1 MLTAPMTPMLL
12 RMTGPM
18 ILGIIAILAF
28 NLVDTFFIG
37 MLGTQALAAIS
48 FTFPV
53 TFVVTSL
60 TMGLGAGLCALLGHA
75 LGQGRHDEAAR
86 ITTDCLCLA
95 VILVSLLA
103 GLGAL
108 TITPLFTL
116 LGASPELISLIH
128 DYMLIW
134 YLTVPM
140 LVVPMVGNAAI
151 RTTGDTKTP
160 SLVMGVA
167 GLVNGVLD
175 PLLIFGPGPFPEWGI
190 RGAAIATSLS
200 WLMAMLVSLY
210 ILRHRE
216 GLLRWRLSPRPQLL
230 AHWRALLHVAVPA
243 SFTNMLNPLAN
254 AVLMIIFAGLGTE
267 VVAAYGAASRVEALL
282 LIVMMA
288 LSSVLAPFISQNCGA
303 GNPARAKAALLLCMR
318 FALIF
323 QLGVYVL
330 TWLLAPFIAD
340 LFSDHPQVVRL
351 IVLYLH
357 LVPIGYGF
365 QGMVMLLASALN
377 GVRAS
382 AVSLLINGVRLFVF
396 LLPGPGWGQ
405 NWGENRGSIWGCCWR
420 TWPPD
425 CWHGGMPA
433 TDSSGCAIRG
443 DPDGTARGSRLL
455 FAFELPF
462 DDVAT
467 PSRGL
472 SGPVI
477 ARAWFKRLLASL
489 EAPHLHP
496 ELIAANQLVGQHVAQ
511 PGLQQ
516 QDADNIAHKSRD
528 NQQQARQRQ
537 HHATHHL
544 AAGHLPQL
552 HLLLGSEQGL
562 DPLAAHQRRS
572 QHGGQHQQA
581 NGRQGP
587 DHGAHFDH
595 DGELQ
600 QYQPDQQQ

>member
-1 MLTAPMTPMLL
+1 MVRPSPGQETGLCCQQPELRQMYRDQPVTRPNPLLTAPMTSVLL

-18 ILGIIAILAF
+18 ILGIVAILAF

-60 TMGLGAGLCALLGHA
+60 AMGLGAGLSAVMGHA
-75 LGQGRHDEAAR
+75 LGQGKHEEAAR
-86 ITTDCLCLA
+86 ITTDNLFLA
-95 VILVSLLA
+95 VLLVTLIA
-103 GLGAL
+103 VAGAL
-108 TITPLFTL
+108 TIHPLFRL
-116 LGASPELISLIH
+116 LGASDALIALIY

-140 LVVPMVGNAAI
+140 LVLPMVGNAAI
-151 RTTGDTKTP
+151 RATGDTKTP
-160 SLVMGVA
+160 SLVMTVA

-175 PLLIFGPGPFPEWGI
+175 PLLIFGIGPFPEWGI

-254 AVLMIIFAGLGTE
+254 AVLMTIFAGLGTE

-303 GNPARAKAALLLCMR
+303 GNPARAKAALQLCMR
-318 FALIF
+318 FALLF
-323 QLGVYVL
+323 QLAVYAL

-382 AVSLLINGVRLFVF
+382 SISFLFNGLRLFVF
-396 LLPGPGWGQ
+396 LLPGAWLGAKLG
-405 NWGENRGSIWGCCWR
+405 GEQGIYLG
-420 TWPPD
+420 
-425 CWHGGMPA
+425 
-433 TDSSGCAIRG
+433 I
-443 DPDGTARGSRLL
+443 
-455 FAFELPF
+455 
-462 DDVAT
+462 
-467 PSRGL
+467 
-472 SGPVI
+472 
-477 ARAWFKRLLASL
+477 LLA
-489 EAPHLHP
+489 
-496 ELIAANQLVGQHVAQ
+496 N
-511 PGLQQ
+511 
-516 QDADNIAHKSRD
+516 
-528 NQQQARQRQ
+528 
-537 HHATHHL
+537 L
-544 AAGHLPQL
+544 AAGTLAWWYARHRFEQL
-552 HLLLGSEQGL
+552 CHQGK
-562 DPLAAHQRRS
+562 P
-572 QHGGQHQQA
+572 
-581 NGRQGP
+581 
-587 DHGAHFDH
+587 
-595 DGELQ
+595 
-600 QYQPDQQQ
+600 

>member
-1 MLTAPMTPMLL
+1 MCCPQLELRQTYRDEPVTRPNPLLTAPMTSVLL

-18 ILGIIAILAF
+18 ILGIVAILAF

-60 TMGLGAGLCALLGHA
+60 AMGLGAGLSAVMGHA
-75 LGQGRHDEAAR
+75 LGQGKHDEAVR
-86 ITTDCLCLA
+86 ITTDNLFLA
-95 VILVSLLA
+95 VLLVALIALA
-103 GLGAL
+103 GAL
-108 TITPLFTL
+108 TIHPLFRL
-116 LGASPELISLIH
+116 LGASDELIALIY

-140 LVVPMVGNAAI
+140 LVLPMVGNAAI
-151 RTTGDTKTP
+151 RATGDTKTP
-160 SLVMGVA
+160 SLVMTVA

-175 PLLIFGPGPFPEWGI
+175 PLLIFGIGPFPAWGI

-254 AVLMIIFAGLGTE
+254 AVLMTIFAGLGTE

-303 GNPARAKAALLLCMR
+303 GNPARAKAALQFCMR
-318 FALIF
+318 FALLF
-323 QLGVYVL
+323 QLAVYAL
-330 TWLLAPFIAD
+330 TWLLAPFIAE

-382 AVSLLINGVRLFVF
+382 SVSFLFNGLRLFVF
-396 LLPGPGWGQ
+396 LLPGAWLGAKLG
-405 NWGENRGSIWGCCWR
+405 GEQGIYLG
-420 TWPPD
+420 
-425 CWHGGMPA
+425 
-433 TDSSGCAIRG
+433 I
-443 DPDGTARGSRLL
+443 L
-455 FAFELPF
+455 
-462 DDVAT
+462 VA
-467 PSRGL
+467 
-472 SGPVI
+472 
-477 ARAWFKRLLASL
+477 
-489 EAPHLHP
+489 
-496 ELIAANQLVGQHVAQ
+496 N
-511 PGLQQ
+511 
-516 QDADNIAHKSRD
+516 
-528 NQQQARQRQ
+528 
-537 HHATHHL
+537 L
-544 AAGHLPQL
+544 AAGTLAWWYARHRFERLC
-552 HLLLGSEQGL
+552 HQGR
-562 DPLAAHQRRS
+562 P
-572 QHGGQHQQA
+572 
-581 NGRQGP
+581 
-587 DHGAHFDH
+587 
-595 DGELQ
+595 
-600 QYQPDQQQ
+600 

>member
-1 MLTAPMTPMLL
+1 MDRPSPGQETGLCCQQPELRQMYRDQPVTRPNPLLTAPMTSVLL

-18 ILGIIAILAF
+18 ILGIVAILAF

-60 TMGLGAGLCALLGHA
+60 AMGLGAGLSAVMGHA
-75 LGQGRHDEAAR
+75 LGQGKHEEAAR
-86 ITTDCLCLA
+86 ITTDNLFLA
-95 VILVSLLA
+95 VLLVTLIA
-103 GLGAL
+103 VAGAL
-108 TITPLFTL
+108 TIHPLFRL
-116 LGASPELISLIH
+116 LGASDALIALIY

-140 LVVPMVGNAAI
+140 LVLPMVGNAAI
-151 RTTGDTKTP
+151 RATGDTKTP
-160 SLVMGVA
+160 SLVMTVA

-175 PLLIFGPGPFPEWGI
+175 PLLIFGIGPFPEWGI

-254 AVLMIIFAGLGTE
+254 AVLMTIFAGLGTE

-303 GNPARAKAALLLCMR
+303 GNPARAKAALQLCMR
-318 FALIF
+318 FALLF
-323 QLGVYVL
+323 QLAVYAL

-382 AVSLLINGVRLFVF
+382 SISFLFNGVRLFVF
-396 LLPGPGWGQ
+396 LLPGAWLGAKLG
-405 NWGENRGSIWGCCWR
+405 GEQGIYLG
-420 TWPPD
+420 
-425 CWHGGMPA
+425 
-433 TDSSGCAIRG
+433 I
-443 DPDGTARGSRLL
+443 
-455 FAFELPF
+455 
-462 DDVAT
+462 
-467 PSRGL
+467 
-472 SGPVI
+472 
-477 ARAWFKRLLASL
+477 LLA
-489 EAPHLHP
+489 
-496 ELIAANQLVGQHVAQ
+496 N
-511 PGLQQ
+511 
-516 QDADNIAHKSRD
+516 
-528 NQQQARQRQ
+528 
-537 HHATHHL
+537 L
-544 AAGHLPQL
+544 AAGTLAWWYGRHRFEQL
-552 HLLLGSEQGL
+552 CHQGK
-562 DPLAAHQRRS
+562 P
-572 QHGGQHQQA
+572 
-581 NGRQGP
+581 
-587 DHGAHFDH
+587 
-595 DGELQ
+595 
-600 QYQPDQQQ
+600 

>member
-1 MLTAPMTPMLL
+1 MCCQQPELRQMYRDQPVTRPNPLLTAPMTSVLL

-18 ILGIIAILAF
+18 ILGIVAILAF

-60 TMGLGAGLCALLGHA
+60 AMGLGAGLSAVMGHA
-75 LGQGRHDEAAR
+75 LGQGKHEEAAR
-86 ITTDCLCLA
+86 ITTDNLFLA
-95 VILVSLLA
+95 VLLVTLIA
-103 GLGAL
+103 VAGAL
-108 TITPLFTL
+108 TIHPLFRL
-116 LGASPELISLIH
+116 LGASDALIALIY

-140 LVVPMVGNAAI
+140 LVLPMVGNAAI
-151 RTTGDTKTP
+151 RATGDTKTP
-160 SLVMGVA
+160 SLVMTVA

-175 PLLIFGPGPFPEWGI
+175 PLLIFGIGPFPEWGI
-190 RGAAIATSLS
+190 RGGAIATSLS

-254 AVLMIIFAGLGTE
+254 AVLMTIFAGLGTE

-303 GNPARAKAALLLCMR
+303 GNPARAKAALQLCMR
-318 FALIF
+318 FALLF
-323 QLGVYVL
+323 QLAVYAL

-382 AVSLLINGVRLFVF
+382 SISFLFNGLRLFVF
-396 LLPGPGWGQ
+396 LLPGAWLGAKLG
-405 NWGENRGSIWGCCWR
+405 GEQGIYLG
-420 TWPPD
+420 
-425 CWHGGMPA
+425 
-433 TDSSGCAIRG
+433 I
-443 DPDGTARGSRLL
+443 
-455 FAFELPF
+455 
-462 DDVAT
+462 
-467 PSRGL
+467 
-472 SGPVI
+472 
-477 ARAWFKRLLASL
+477 LLA
-489 EAPHLHP
+489 
-496 ELIAANQLVGQHVAQ
+496 N
-511 PGLQQ
+511 
-516 QDADNIAHKSRD
+516 
-528 NQQQARQRQ
+528 
-537 HHATHHL
+537 L
-544 AAGHLPQL
+544 AAGTLAWWYARHRFEQL
-552 HLLLGSEQGL
+552 CHQGK
-562 DPLAAHQRRS
+562 P
-572 QHGGQHQQA
+572 
-581 NGRQGP
+581 
-587 DHGAHFDH
+587 
-595 DGELQ
+595 
-600 QYQPDQQQ
+600 

>member
-1 MLTAPMTPMLL
+1 MDRPSPGQETGLCCQQPELRQMYRDEPVTRPNPLLTAPMTSVLL

-18 ILGIIAILAF
+18 ILGIVAILAF

-60 TMGLGAGLCALLGHA
+60 AMGLGAGLSAVMGHA
-75 LGQGRHDEAAR
+75 LGQGKHEEAAR
-86 ITTDCLCLA
+86 ITTDNLFLA
-95 VILVSLLA
+95 VLLVTLIA
-103 GLGAL
+103 VVGAL
-108 TITPLFTL
+108 TIHPLFRL
-116 LGASPELISLIH
+116 LGASDALIALIY

-140 LVVPMVGNAAI
+140 LVLPMVGNAAI
-151 RTTGDTKTP
+151 RATGDTKTP
-160 SLVMGVA
+160 SLVMTVA

-175 PLLIFGPGPFPEWGI
+175 PLLIFGIGPFPEWGI

-254 AVLMIIFAGLGTE
+254 AVLMTIFAGLGTE

-303 GNPARAKAALLLCMR
+303 GNPARAKAALQLCMR
-318 FALIF
+318 FALLF
-323 QLGVYVL
+323 QLAVYAL

-382 AVSLLINGVRLFVF
+382 SISFVFNGLRLFVF
-396 LLPGPGWGQ
+396 LLPGAWLGAKLG
-405 NWGENRGSIWGCCWR
+405 GEQGIYLG
-420 TWPPD
+420 
-425 CWHGGMPA
+425 
-433 TDSSGCAIRG
+433 I
-443 DPDGTARGSRLL
+443 
-455 FAFELPF
+455 
-462 DDVAT
+462 
-467 PSRGL
+467 
-472 SGPVI
+472 
-477 ARAWFKRLLASL
+477 LLA
-489 EAPHLHP
+489 
-496 ELIAANQLVGQHVAQ
+496 N
-511 PGLQQ
+511 
-516 QDADNIAHKSRD
+516 
-528 NQQQARQRQ
+528 
-537 HHATHHL
+537 L
-544 AAGHLPQL
+544 AAGTLAWWYARHRFEQL
-552 HLLLGSEQGL
+552 CHQGK
-562 DPLAAHQRRS
+562 P
-572 QHGGQHQQA
+572 
-581 NGRQGP
+581 
-587 DHGAHFDH
+587 
-595 DGELQ
+595 
-600 QYQPDQQQ
+600 

>member
-1 MLTAPMTPMLL
+1 MCCPQPELRQTYRDEPVTRPNPLLTAPMTSVLL

-18 ILGIIAILAF
+18 ILGIVAILAF

-60 TMGLGAGLCALLGHA
+60 AMGLGAGLSAVMGHA
-75 LGQGRHDEAAR
+75 LGQGKHDEAAR
-86 ITTDCLCLA
+86 ITTDNLFLA
-95 VILVSLLA
+95 VLLVALIALA
-103 GLGAL
+103 GAL
-108 TITPLFTL
+108 TIHPLFRL
-116 LGASPELISLIH
+116 LGASDELIALIY

-140 LVVPMVGNAAI
+140 LVLPMVGNAAI
-151 RTTGDTKTP
+151 RATGDTKTP
-160 SLVMGVA
+160 SLVMTVA

-175 PLLIFGPGPFPEWGI
+175 PLLIFGIGPFPAWGI

-200 WLMAMLVSLY
+200 WLIAMLVSLY

-254 AVLMIIFAGLGTE
+254 AVLMTIFAGLGTE

-303 GNPARAKAALLLCMR
+303 GNPARAKAALQFCMR
-318 FALIF
+318 FALLF
-323 QLGVYVL
+323 QLAVYAL
-330 TWLLAPFIAD
+330 TWLLAPFIAE
-340 LFSDHPQVVRL
+340 LFSSHPQVVRL

-382 AVSLLINGVRLFVF
+382 SVSFLFNGLRLFVF
-396 LLPGPGWGQ
+396 LLPGAWLGAKLG
-405 NWGENRGSIWGCCWR
+405 GEQGIYLGIL
-420 TWPPD
+420 
-425 CWHGGMPA
+425 M
-433 TDSSGCAIRG
+433 
-443 DPDGTARGSRLL
+443 
-455 FAFELPF
+455 
-462 DDVAT
+462 
-467 PSRGL
+467 
-472 SGPVI
+472 
-477 ARAWFKRLLASL
+477 
-489 EAPHLHP
+489 
-496 ELIAANQLVGQHVAQ
+496 AN
-511 PGLQQ
+511 
-516 QDADNIAHKSRD
+516 
-528 NQQQARQRQ
+528 
-537 HHATHHL
+537 L
-544 AAGHLPQL
+544 AAGTLAWWYARHRFEQL
-552 HLLLGSEQGL
+552 CHQGR
-562 DPLAAHQRRS
+562 P
-572 QHGGQHQQA
+572 
-581 NGRQGP
+581 
-587 DHGAHFDH
+587 
-595 DGELQ
+595 
-600 QYQPDQQQ
+600 

>member
-1 MLTAPMTPMLL
+1 MDRPSPGQETGLCCQQPELRQMYRDEPVTRPNPLLTAPMTSVLL

-18 ILGIIAILAF
+18 ILGIVAILAF

-60 TMGLGAGLCALLGHA
+60 AMGLGAGLSAVMGHT
-75 LGQGRHDEAAR
+75 LGQGKHDEAAR
-86 ITTDCLCLA
+86 ITTDNLFLA
-95 VILVSLLA
+95 VLLVTLIA
-103 GLGAL
+103 VAGAL
-108 TITPLFTL
+108 TIHPLFRL
-116 LGASPELISLIH
+116 LGASDALIALIY

-140 LVVPMVGNAAI
+140 LVLPMVGNAAI
-151 RTTGDTKTP
+151 RATGDTKTP
-160 SLVMGVA
+160 SLVMTVA

-175 PLLIFGPGPFPEWGI
+175 PLLIFGIGPFPEWGI

-254 AVLMIIFAGLGTE
+254 AVLMTIFAGLGTE

-303 GNPARAKAALLLCMR
+303 GNPARAKAALQLCMR
-318 FALIF
+318 FALLF
-323 QLGVYVL
+323 QLAVYAL

-382 AVSLLINGVRLFVF
+382 SISFLFNGLRLFVF
-396 LLPGPGWGQ
+396 LLPGAWLGAKLG
-405 NWGENRGSIWGCCWR
+405 GEQGIYLG
-420 TWPPD
+420 
-425 CWHGGMPA
+425 
-433 TDSSGCAIRG
+433 I
-443 DPDGTARGSRLL
+443 
-455 FAFELPF
+455 
-462 DDVAT
+462 
-467 PSRGL
+467 
-472 SGPVI
+472 
-477 ARAWFKRLLASL
+477 LLA
-489 EAPHLHP
+489 
-496 ELIAANQLVGQHVAQ
+496 N
-511 PGLQQ
+511 
-516 QDADNIAHKSRD
+516 
-528 NQQQARQRQ
+528 
-537 HHATHHL
+537 L
-544 AAGHLPQL
+544 AAGTLAWWYARHRFEQL
-552 HLLLGSEQGL
+552 CHQGK
-562 DPLAAHQRRS
+562 A
-572 QHGGQHQQA
+572 
-581 NGRQGP
+581 
-587 DHGAHFDH
+587 
-595 DGELQ
+595 
-600 QYQPDQQQ
+600 

>member
-1 MLTAPMTPMLL
+1 MTRPNPLLTAPMTSVLL

-18 ILGIIAILAF
+18 ILGIVAILAF
-28 NLVDTFFIG
+28 NLVDTFFVG

-60 TMGLGAGLCALLGHA
+60 AMGLGAGLSAVMGHA
-75 LGQGRHDEAAR
+75 LGQGKHEEAAR
-86 ITTDCLCLA
+86 ITTDNLFLA
-95 VILVSLLA
+95 VLLVTFIA
-103 GLGAL
+103 VAGAL
-108 TITPLFTL
+108 TIHPLFRL
-116 LGASPELISLIH
+116 LGASDALIALIY

-140 LVVPMVGNAAI
+140 LVLPMVGNAAI
-151 RTTGDTKTP
+151 RATGDTKTP
-160 SLVMGVA
+160 SLVMTVA

-175 PLLIFGPGPFPEWGI
+175 PLLIFGIGPFPEWGI

-254 AVLMIIFAGLGTE
+254 AVLMTIFAGLGTE

-303 GNPARAKAALLLCMR
+303 GNPARAKAALQLCMR
-318 FALIF
+318 FALLF
-323 QLGVYVL
+323 QLAVYAL

-382 AVSLLINGVRLFVF
+382 SISFLFNGLRLFVF
-396 LLPGPGWGQ
+396 LLPGAWLGAKLG
-405 NWGENRGSIWGCCWR
+405 GEQGIYLG
-420 TWPPD
+420 
-425 CWHGGMPA
+425 
-433 TDSSGCAIRG
+433 I
-443 DPDGTARGSRLL
+443 
-455 FAFELPF
+455 
-462 DDVAT
+462 
-467 PSRGL
+467 
-472 SGPVI
+472 
-477 ARAWFKRLLASL
+477 LLA
-489 EAPHLHP
+489 
-496 ELIAANQLVGQHVAQ
+496 N
-511 PGLQQ
+511 
-516 QDADNIAHKSRD
+516 
-528 NQQQARQRQ
+528 
-537 HHATHHL
+537 L
-544 AAGHLPQL
+544 AAGTLAWWYARHRFEQL
-552 HLLLGSEQGL
+552 CHQGK
-562 DPLAAHQRRS
+562 P
-572 QHGGQHQQA
+572 
-581 NGRQGP
+581 
-587 DHGAHFDH
+587 
-595 DGELQ
+595 
-600 QYQPDQQQ
+600 

>member
-1 MLTAPMTPMLL
+1 MCCPQPELRQTYRDEPVTRPNSLLTAPMTSVLL

-18 ILGIIAILAF
+18 ILGIVAILAF

-60 TMGLGAGLCALLGHA
+60 AMGLGAGLSAVMGHA
-75 LGQGRHDEAAR
+75 LGQGKHDEAAR
-86 ITTDCLCLA
+86 ITTDNLFLA
-95 VILVSLLA
+95 VLLVTLIALA
-103 GLGAL
+103 GAL
-108 TITPLFTL
+108 TIHPLFRL
-116 LGASPELISLIH
+116 LGASDELIALIY

-140 LVVPMVGNAAI
+140 LVLPMVGNAAI
-151 RTTGDTKTP
+151 RATGDTKTP
-160 SLVMGVA
+160 SLVMTVA

-175 PLLIFGPGPFPEWGI
+175 PLLIFGIGPFPAWGI

-254 AVLMIIFAGLGTE
+254 AVLMTIFAGLGTE

-303 GNPARAKAALLLCMR
+303 GNPARAKAALQFCMR
-318 FALIF
+318 FALLF
-323 QLGVYVL
+323 QLAVYAL
-330 TWLLAPFIAD
+330 TWLLAPFIAE

-382 AVSLLINGVRLFVF
+382 SVSFLFNGLRLFVF
-396 LLPGPGWGQ
+396 LLPGAWLGAKLG
-405 NWGENRGSIWGCCWR
+405 GEQGIYLG
-420 TWPPD
+420 
-425 CWHGGMPA
+425 
-433 TDSSGCAIRG
+433 I
-443 DPDGTARGSRLL
+443 L
-455 FAFELPF
+455 
-462 DDVAT
+462 VA
-467 PSRGL
+467 
-472 SGPVI
+472 
-477 ARAWFKRLLASL
+477 
-489 EAPHLHP
+489 
-496 ELIAANQLVGQHVAQ
+496 N
-511 PGLQQ
+511 
-516 QDADNIAHKSRD
+516 
-528 NQQQARQRQ
+528 
-537 HHATHHL
+537 L
-544 AAGHLPQL
+544 AAGTLAWWYARHRFERLC
-552 HLLLGSEQGL
+552 HQGR
-562 DPLAAHQRRS
+562 P
-572 QHGGQHQQA
+572 
-581 NGRQGP
+581 
-587 DHGAHFDH
+587 
-595 DGELQ
+595 
-600 QYQPDQQQ
+600 

>member
-1 MLTAPMTPMLL
+1 MYRDQPVTRPNPLLTAPMTSVLL

-18 ILGIIAILAF
+18 ILGIVAILAF

-60 TMGLGAGLCALLGHA
+60 AMGLGAGLSAVMGHA
-75 LGQGRHDEAAR
+75 LGQGKHEEAAR
-86 ITTDCLCLA
+86 ITTDNLFLA
-95 VILVSLLA
+95 VLLVTFIA
-103 GLGAL
+103 VAGAL
-108 TITPLFTL
+108 TIHPLFRL
-116 LGASPELISLIH
+116 LGASDALIALIY

-140 LVVPMVGNAAI
+140 LVLPMVGNAAI
-151 RTTGDTKTP
+151 RATGDTKTP
-160 SLVMGVA
+160 SLVMTVA

-175 PLLIFGPGPFPEWGI
+175 PLLIFGIGPFPEWGI

-216 GLLRWRLSPRPQLL
+216 GLLRWRLSPRSQLQ

-254 AVLMIIFAGLGTE
+254 AVLMTIFAGLGTE

-303 GNPARAKAALLLCMR
+303 GNPARAKAALQFCMR
-318 FALIF
+318 FALLF
-323 QLGVYVL
+323 QLAVYAL
-330 TWLLAPFIAD
+330 TWLLAPFIAE

-382 AVSLLINGVRLFVF
+382 SISFLFNGVRLFVF
-396 LLPGPGWGQ
+396 LLPGAWLGAKLG
-405 NWGENRGSIWGCCWR
+405 GEQGIYLG
-420 TWPPD
+420 
-425 CWHGGMPA
+425 
-433 TDSSGCAIRG
+433 I
-443 DPDGTARGSRLL
+443 
-455 FAFELPF
+455 
-462 DDVAT
+462 
-467 PSRGL
+467 
-472 SGPVI
+472 
-477 ARAWFKRLLASL
+477 LLA
-489 EAPHLHP
+489 
-496 ELIAANQLVGQHVAQ
+496 N
-511 PGLQQ
+511 
-516 QDADNIAHKSRD
+516 
-528 NQQQARQRQ
+528 
-537 HHATHHL
+537 L
-544 AAGHLPQL
+544 AAGTLAWWYGRHRFEQL
-552 HLLLGSEQGL
+552 CHQGK
-562 DPLAAHQRRS
+562 P
-572 QHGGQHQQA
+572 
-581 NGRQGP
+581 
-587 DHGAHFDH
+587 
-595 DGELQ
+595 
-600 QYQPDQQQ
+600 

>member
-1 MLTAPMTPMLL
+1 MDRPSPGQETGLCCQQPELRQMYRDQPVTRPNPLLTAPMTSVLL

-18 ILGIIAILAF
+18 ILGIVAILAF

-60 TMGLGAGLCALLGHA
+60 AMGLGAGLSAVMGHA
-75 LGQGRHDEAAR
+75 LGQGKHEEAAR
-86 ITTDCLCLA
+86 ITTDNLFLA
-95 VILVSLLA
+95 VLLVTFIA
-103 GLGAL
+103 VAGAL
-108 TITPLFTL
+108 TIHPLFRL
-116 LGASPELISLIH
+116 LGASDALIALIY

-140 LVVPMVGNAAI
+140 LVLPMVGNAAI
-151 RTTGDTKTP
+151 RATGDTKTP
-160 SLVMGVA
+160 SLVMTVA

-175 PLLIFGPGPFPEWGI
+175 PLLIFGIGPFPEWGI

-254 AVLMIIFAGLGTE
+254 AVLMTIFAGLGTE

-303 GNPARAKAALLLCMR
+303 GNPARAKAALQLCMR
-318 FALIF
+318 FALLF
-323 QLGVYVL
+323 QLAVYAL
-330 TWLLAPFIAD
+330 TWLLAPFIAE

-382 AVSLLINGVRLFVF
+382 SISFLFNGVRLFVF
-396 LLPGPGWGQ
+396 LLPGAWLGAKLG
-405 NWGENRGSIWGCCWR
+405 GERGIYLG
-420 TWPPD
+420 
-425 CWHGGMPA
+425 
-433 TDSSGCAIRG
+433 I
-443 DPDGTARGSRLL
+443 
-455 FAFELPF
+455 
-462 DDVAT
+462 
-467 PSRGL
+467 
-472 SGPVI
+472 
-477 ARAWFKRLLASL
+477 LLA
-489 EAPHLHP
+489 
-496 ELIAANQLVGQHVAQ
+496 N
-511 PGLQQ
+511 
-516 QDADNIAHKSRD
+516 
-528 NQQQARQRQ
+528 
-537 HHATHHL
+537 L
-544 AAGHLPQL
+544 AAGTLAWWYARHRFEQL
-552 HLLLGSEQGL
+552 CHQGK
-562 DPLAAHQRRS
+562 P
-572 QHGGQHQQA
+572 
-581 NGRQGP
+581 
-587 DHGAHFDH
+587 
-595 DGELQ
+595 
-600 QYQPDQQQ
+600 

>member
-1 MLTAPMTPMLL
+1 MCCQQPELRQMYRDQPVTRPNPLLTAPMTSVLL

-18 ILGIIAILAF
+18 ILGIVAILTF

-60 TMGLGAGLCALLGHA
+60 AMGLGAGLSAVMGHA
-75 LGQGRHDEAAR
+75 LGQGKHEEAAR
-86 ITTDCLCLA
+86 ITTDNLFLA
-95 VILVSLLA
+95 VLLVTLIA
-103 GLGAL
+103 VAGAL
-108 TITPLFTL
+108 TIHPLFRL
-116 LGASPELISLIH
+116 LGASDALIALIY

-140 LVVPMVGNAAI
+140 LVLPMVGNAAI
-151 RTTGDTKTP
+151 RATGDTKTP
-160 SLVMGVA
+160 SLVMTVA

-175 PLLIFGPGPFPEWGI
+175 PLLIFGIGPFPEWGI

-254 AVLMIIFAGLGTE
+254 AVLMTIFAGLGTE

-303 GNPARAKAALLLCMR
+303 GNPARAKAALQLCMR
-318 FALIF
+318 FALLF
-323 QLGVYVL
+323 QLAVYAL

-382 AVSLLINGVRLFVF
+382 SISFLFNGVRLFVF
-396 LLPGPGWGQ
+396 LLPGAWLGAKLG
-405 NWGENRGSIWGCCWR
+405 GEQGIYLG
-420 TWPPD
+420 
-425 CWHGGMPA
+425 
-433 TDSSGCAIRG
+433 I
-443 DPDGTARGSRLL
+443 
-455 FAFELPF
+455 
-462 DDVAT
+462 
-467 PSRGL
+467 
-472 SGPVI
+472 
-477 ARAWFKRLLASL
+477 LLANL
-489 EAPHLHP
+489 AVGTLAWWYARHRFE
-496 ELIAANQLVGQHVAQ
+496 QLCH
-511 PGLQQ
+511 
-516 QDADNIAHKSRD
+516 
-528 NQQQARQRQ
+528 
-537 HHATHHL
+537 
-544 AAGHLPQL
+544 
-552 HLLLGSEQGL
+552 QGK
-562 DPLAAHQRRS
+562 P
-572 QHGGQHQQA
+572 
-581 NGRQGP
+581 
-587 DHGAHFDH
+587 
-595 DGELQ
+595 
-600 QYQPDQQQ
+600 

>member
-1 MLTAPMTPMLL
+1 MCCPQPELRQTYRDEPVTRPNPLLTAPMTSVLL

-18 ILGIIAILAF
+18 ILGIVAILAF

-60 TMGLGAGLCALLGHA
+60 AMGLGAGLSAVMGHA
-75 LGQGRHDEAAR
+75 LGQGKHDEAAR
-86 ITTDCLCLA
+86 ITTDNLFLA
-95 VILVSLLA
+95 VLLVALIALA
-103 GLGAL
+103 GAL
-108 TITPLFTL
+108 TIHPLFRL
-116 LGASPELISLIH
+116 LGASDELIALIY

-140 LVVPMVGNAAI
+140 LVLPMVGNAAI
-151 RTTGDTKTP
+151 RATGDTKTP
-160 SLVMGVA
+160 SLVMTVA

-175 PLLIFGPGPFPEWGI
+175 PLLIFGIGPFPAWGI

-254 AVLMIIFAGLGTE
+254 AVLMTIFAGLGTE

-303 GNPARAKAALLLCMR
+303 GNPVRAKAALQFCMR
-318 FALIF
+318 FALLF
-323 QLGVYVL
+323 QLAVYAL
-330 TWLLAPFIAD
+330 TWLLAPFIAE

-382 AVSLLINGVRLFVF
+382 SVSFLFNGLRLFVF
-396 LLPGPGWGQ
+396 LLPGAWLGAKLG
-405 NWGENRGSIWGCCWR
+405 GEQGIYLG
-420 TWPPD
+420 
-425 CWHGGMPA
+425 
-433 TDSSGCAIRG
+433 I
-443 DPDGTARGSRLL
+443 L
-455 FAFELPF
+455 
-462 DDVAT
+462 VA
-467 PSRGL
+467 
-472 SGPVI
+472 
-477 ARAWFKRLLASL
+477 
-489 EAPHLHP
+489 
-496 ELIAANQLVGQHVAQ
+496 N
-511 PGLQQ
+511 
-516 QDADNIAHKSRD
+516 
-528 NQQQARQRQ
+528 
-537 HHATHHL
+537 L
-544 AAGHLPQL
+544 AAGILAWWYARHRFEQL
-552 HLLLGSEQGL
+552 CHQGR
-562 DPLAAHQRRS
+562 P
-572 QHGGQHQQA
+572 
-581 NGRQGP
+581 
-587 DHGAHFDH
+587 
-595 DGELQ
+595 
-600 QYQPDQQQ
+600 

>member
-1 MLTAPMTPMLL
+1 MDRPSPGQETGLCCQQPELRQMYRDQPVTRPNPLLTAPMTSVLL

-18 ILGIIAILAF
+18 ILGIVAILAF

-60 TMGLGAGLCALLGHA
+60 AMGLGAGLSAVMGHA
-75 LGQGRHDEAAR
+75 LGQGKHEEAAR
-86 ITTDCLCLA
+86 ITTDNLFLA
-95 VILVSLLA
+95 VLLVTLIA
-103 GLGAL
+103 VAGAL
-108 TITPLFTL
+108 TIHPLFRL
-116 LGASPELISLIH
+116 LGASDALIALIY

-140 LVVPMVGNAAI
+140 LVLPMVGNAAI
-151 RTTGDTKTP
+151 RATGDTKTP
-160 SLVMGVA
+160 SLVMTVA

-175 PLLIFGPGPFPEWGI
+175 PLLIFGIGPFPEWGI

-254 AVLMIIFAGLGTE
+254 TVLMTIFAGLGTE

-303 GNPARAKAALLLCMR
+303 GNPARAKAALQLCMR
-318 FALIF
+318 FALLF
-323 QLGVYVL
+323 QLAVYAL

-382 AVSLLINGVRLFVF
+382 SISFLFNGLRLFVF
-396 LLPGPGWGQ
+396 LLPGAWLGAKLG
-405 NWGENRGSIWGCCWR
+405 GEQGIYLG
-420 TWPPD
+420 
-425 CWHGGMPA
+425 
-433 TDSSGCAIRG
+433 I
-443 DPDGTARGSRLL
+443 
-455 FAFELPF
+455 
-462 DDVAT
+462 
-467 PSRGL
+467 
-472 SGPVI
+472 
-477 ARAWFKRLLASL
+477 LLA
-489 EAPHLHP
+489 
-496 ELIAANQLVGQHVAQ
+496 N
-511 PGLQQ
+511 
-516 QDADNIAHKSRD
+516 
-528 NQQQARQRQ
+528 
-537 HHATHHL
+537 L
-544 AAGHLPQL
+544 AAGTLAWWYARHRFEQL
-552 HLLLGSEQGL
+552 GHQGK
-562 DPLAAHQRRS
+562 P
-572 QHGGQHQQA
+572 
-581 NGRQGP
+581 
-587 DHGAHFDH
+587 
-595 DGELQ
+595 
-600 QYQPDQQQ
+600 

>member
-1 MLTAPMTPMLL
+1 MCCPQPELRQTYRDEPVTRPNPLLTAPMTSVLL

-18 ILGIIAILAF
+18 ILGIVAILAF

-60 TMGLGAGLCALLGHA
+60 AMGLGAGLSAVMGHA
-75 LGQGRHDEAAR
+75 LGQGKHDEAAR
-86 ITTDCLCLA
+86 ITTDNLFLA
-95 VILVSLLA
+95 VLLVALIALA
-103 GLGAL
+103 GAL
-108 TITPLFTL
+108 TIHPLFRL
-116 LGASPELISLIH
+116 LGASDELIALIY

-140 LVVPMVGNAAI
+140 LVLPMVGNAAI
-151 RTTGDTKTP
+151 RATGDTKTP
-160 SLVMGVA
+160 SLVMTVA

-175 PLLIFGPGPFPEWGI
+175 PLLIFGIGPFPAWGI

-254 AVLMIIFAGLGTE
+254 AVLMTIFAGLGTK

-303 GNPARAKAALLLCMR
+303 GNPARAKAALQLCMR
-318 FALIF
+318 FALLF
-323 QLGVYVL
+323 QLAVYAL
-330 TWLLAPFIAD
+330 TWLLAPFIAE
-340 LFSDHPQVVRL
+340 LFSSHPQVVRL

-382 AVSLLINGVRLFVF
+382 SVSFLFNGLRLFVF
-396 LLPGPGWGQ
+396 LLPGAWLGAKLG
-405 NWGENRGSIWGCCWR
+405 GEQGIYLG
-420 TWPPD
+420 
-425 CWHGGMPA
+425 
-433 TDSSGCAIRG
+433 I
-443 DPDGTARGSRLL
+443 L
-455 FAFELPF
+455 
-462 DDVAT
+462 VA
-467 PSRGL
+467 
-472 SGPVI
+472 
-477 ARAWFKRLLASL
+477 
-489 EAPHLHP
+489 
-496 ELIAANQLVGQHVAQ
+496 N
-511 PGLQQ
+511 
-516 QDADNIAHKSRD
+516 
-528 NQQQARQRQ
+528 
-537 HHATHHL
+537 L
-544 AAGHLPQL
+544 AAGTLAWWYARHRFEQL
-552 HLLLGSEQGL
+552 CHQGR
-562 DPLAAHQRRS
+562 P
-572 QHGGQHQQA
+572 
-581 NGRQGP
+581 
-587 DHGAHFDH
+587 
-595 DGELQ
+595 
-600 QYQPDQQQ
+600 

>member
-1 MLTAPMTPMLL
+1 MDRPSPGQETGLCCQQPELRQMYRDQPVTRPNPLLTAPMTSVLL

-18 ILGIIAILAF
+18 ILGIVAILAF
-28 NLVDTFFIG
+28 NLVDTFFVG

-60 TMGLGAGLCALLGHA
+60 AMGLGAGLSAVMGHA
-75 LGQGRHDEAAR
+75 LGQGKHEEAAR
-86 ITTDCLCLA
+86 ITTDNLFLA
-95 VILVSLLA
+95 VLLVTFIA
-103 GLGAL
+103 VAGAL
-108 TITPLFTL
+108 TIHPLFRL
-116 LGASPELISLIH
+116 LGASDALIALIY

-140 LVVPMVGNAAI
+140 LVLPMVGNAAI
-151 RTTGDTKTP
+151 RATGDTKTP
-160 SLVMGVA
+160 SLVMTVA

-175 PLLIFGPGPFPEWGI
+175 PLLIFGIGPFPEWGI

-254 AVLMIIFAGLGTE
+254 AVLMTIFAGLGTE

-303 GNPARAKAALLLCMR
+303 GNPARAKTALQLCMR
-318 FALIF
+318 FALLF
-323 QLGVYVL
+323 QLAVYAL

-382 AVSLLINGVRLFVF
+382 SISFLFNGLRLFVF
-396 LLPGPGWGQ
+396 LLPGAWLGAKLG
-405 NWGENRGSIWGCCWR
+405 GEQGIYLG
-420 TWPPD
+420 
-425 CWHGGMPA
+425 
-433 TDSSGCAIRG
+433 I
-443 DPDGTARGSRLL
+443 
-455 FAFELPF
+455 
-462 DDVAT
+462 
-467 PSRGL
+467 
-472 SGPVI
+472 
-477 ARAWFKRLLASL
+477 LLA
-489 EAPHLHP
+489 
-496 ELIAANQLVGQHVAQ
+496 N
-511 PGLQQ
+511 
-516 QDADNIAHKSRD
+516 
-528 NQQQARQRQ
+528 
-537 HHATHHL
+537 L
-544 AAGHLPQL
+544 AAGTLAWWYARHRFEQL
-552 HLLLGSEQGL
+552 CHQGK
-562 DPLAAHQRRS
+562 P
-572 QHGGQHQQA
+572 
-581 NGRQGP
+581 
-587 DHGAHFDH
+587 
-595 DGELQ
+595 
-600 QYQPDQQQ
+600 

>member
-86 ITTDCLCLA
+86 ITTDCLFLA

-103 GLGAL
+103 GLGAM

-200 WLMAMLVSLY
+200 WLMAMLVSL
-210 ILRHRE
+210 H
-216 GLLRWRLSPRPQLL
+216 LLRKREKLLTWRLYPRPQLL

-318 FALIF
+318 FALLF

-382 AVSLLINGVRLFVF
+382 AVSLLINGIRLFVF
-396 LLPGPGWGQ
+396 LLPGAWLGAKLG
-405 NWGENRGSIWGCCWR
+405 GEQGIYL
-420 TWPPD
+420 
-425 CWHGGMPA
+425 GM
-433 TDSSGCAIRG
+433 
-443 DPDGTARGSRLL
+443 
-455 FAFELPF
+455 
-462 DDVAT
+462 
-467 PSRGL
+467 
-472 SGPVI
+472 
-477 ARAWFKRLLASL
+477 LLA
-489 EAPHLHP
+489 
-496 ELIAANQLVGQHVAQ
+496 N
-511 PGLQQ
+511 
-516 QDADNIAHKSRD
+516 
-528 NQQQARQRQ
+528 
-537 HHATHHL
+537 L
-544 AAGHLPQL
+544 AAG
-552 HLLLGSEQGL
+552 LLAWGYARHRFERLCHQG
-562 DPLAAHQRRS
+562 RS
-572 QHGGQHQQA
+572 
-581 NGRQGP
+581 
-587 DHGAHFDH
+587 
-595 DGELQ
+595 
-600 QYQPDQQQ
+600 

>member
-1 MLTAPMTPMLL
+1 MTRPNSLLTAPMTSVLL

-18 ILGIIAILAF
+18 ILGIVAILAF

-60 TMGLGAGLCALLGHA
+60 AMGLGAGLSAVMGHA
-75 LGQGRHDEAAR
+75 LGQGKHDEAAR
-86 ITTDCLCLA
+86 ITTDNLFLA
-95 VILVSLLA
+95 VLLVALIALA
-103 GLGAL
+103 GAL
-108 TITPLFTL
+108 TIHPLFRL
-116 LGASPELISLIH
+116 LGASDELIALIY

-140 LVVPMVGNAAI
+140 LVLPMVGNAAI
-151 RTTGDTKTP
+151 RATGDTKTP
-160 SLVMGVA
+160 SLVMTVA

-175 PLLIFGPGPFPEWGI
+175 PLLIFGIGPFPAWGI

-216 GLLRWRLSPRPQLL
+216 GLLCWRLSPRPQLL

-254 AVLMIIFAGLGTE
+254 AVLMTIFAGLGTE

-303 GNPARAKAALLLCMR
+303 GNPARAKAALQFCMR
-318 FALIF
+318 FALLF
-323 QLGVYVL
+323 QLAVYGL
-330 TWLLAPFIAD
+330 TWLLAPFIAE

-382 AVSLLINGVRLFVF
+382 SVSFLFNGLRLFVF
-396 LLPGPGWGQ
+396 LLPGAWLGAKLG
-405 NWGENRGSIWGCCWR
+405 GEQGIYLG
-420 TWPPD
+420 
-425 CWHGGMPA
+425 
-433 TDSSGCAIRG
+433 I
-443 DPDGTARGSRLL
+443 L
-455 FAFELPF
+455 
-462 DDVAT
+462 VA
-467 PSRGL
+467 
-472 SGPVI
+472 
-477 ARAWFKRLLASL
+477 
-489 EAPHLHP
+489 
-496 ELIAANQLVGQHVAQ
+496 N
-511 PGLQQ
+511 
-516 QDADNIAHKSRD
+516 
-528 NQQQARQRQ
+528 
-537 HHATHHL
+537 L
-544 AAGHLPQL
+544 AAGTLAWWYARHRFERLC
-552 HLLLGSEQGL
+552 HQGR
-562 DPLAAHQRRS
+562 P
-572 QHGGQHQQA
+572 
-581 NGRQGP
+581 
-587 DHGAHFDH
+587 
-595 DGELQ
+595 
-600 QYQPDQQQ
+600 

>member
-1 MLTAPMTPMLL
+1 MDRPSPGQETGLCCQQPELRQMYRDQPVTRPNPLLTAPMTSVLL

-18 ILGIIAILAF
+18 ILGIVAILAF

-60 TMGLGAGLCALLGHA
+60 AMGLGAGLSAVMGHA
-75 LGQGRHDEAAR
+75 LGQGKHEEAAR
-86 ITTDCLCLA
+86 ITTDNLFLA
-95 VILVSLLA
+95 VLLVTLIA
-103 GLGAL
+103 VAGAL
-108 TITPLFTL
+108 TIHPLFRL
-116 LGASPELISLIH
+116 LGASDALIALIY

-140 LVVPMVGNAAI
+140 LVLPMVGNAAI
-151 RTTGDTKTP
+151 RATGDTKTP
-160 SLVMGVA
+160 SLVMTVA

-175 PLLIFGPGPFPEWGI
+175 PLLIFGIGPFPEWGI
-190 RGAAIATSLS
+190 RGAAIATSFS

-254 AVLMIIFAGLGTE
+254 AVLMTIFAGLGTE

-303 GNPARAKAALLLCMR
+303 GNPARAKAALQLCMR
-318 FALIF
+318 FALLF
-323 QLGVYVL
+323 QLAVYAL

-382 AVSLLINGVRLFVF
+382 SISFLFNGVRLFVF
-396 LLPGPGWGQ
+396 LLPGAWLGAKLG
-405 NWGENRGSIWGCCWR
+405 GEQGIYLG
-420 TWPPD
+420 
-425 CWHGGMPA
+425 
-433 TDSSGCAIRG
+433 I
-443 DPDGTARGSRLL
+443 
-455 FAFELPF
+455 
-462 DDVAT
+462 
-467 PSRGL
+467 
-472 SGPVI
+472 
-477 ARAWFKRLLASL
+477 LLA
-489 EAPHLHP
+489 
-496 ELIAANQLVGQHVAQ
+496 N
-511 PGLQQ
+511 
-516 QDADNIAHKSRD
+516 
-528 NQQQARQRQ
+528 
-537 HHATHHL
+537 L
-544 AAGHLPQL
+544 AAGTLAWWYARHRFEQL
-552 HLLLGSEQGL
+552 CHQGK
-562 DPLAAHQRRS
+562 P
-572 QHGGQHQQA
+572 
-581 NGRQGP
+581 
-587 DHGAHFDH
+587 
-595 DGELQ
+595 
-600 QYQPDQQQ
+600 

>member
-1 MLTAPMTPMLL
+1 MCCPQPELRQTYRDEPVTRPNSLLTAPMTSVLL

-18 ILGIIAILAF
+18 ILGIVAILAF

-60 TMGLGAGLCALLGHA
+60 AMGLGAGLSAVMGHA
-75 LGQGRHDEAAR
+75 LGQGKHDEAAR
-86 ITTDCLCLA
+86 ITTDNLFLA
-95 VILVSLLA
+95 VLLVALIALA
-103 GLGAL
+103 GAL
-108 TITPLFTL
+108 TIHPLFRL
-116 LGASPELISLIH
+116 LGASDELIALIY

-140 LVVPMVGNAAI
+140 LVLPMVGNAAI
-151 RTTGDTKTP
+151 RATGDTKTP
-160 SLVMGVA
+160 SLVMTVA

-175 PLLIFGPGPFPEWGI
+175 PLLIFGIGPFPAWGI

-216 GLLRWRLSPRPQLL
+216 GLLCWRLSPRPQLL

-254 AVLMIIFAGLGTE
+254 AVLMTIFAGLGTE

-303 GNPARAKAALLLCMR
+303 GNPARAKAALQFCMR
-318 FALIF
+318 FALLF
-323 QLGVYVL
+323 QLAVYGL
-330 TWLLAPFIAD
+330 TWLLAPFIAE

-382 AVSLLINGVRLFVF
+382 SVSFLFNGLRLFVF
-396 LLPGPGWGQ
+396 LLPGAWLGAKLG
-405 NWGENRGSIWGCCWR
+405 GEQGIYLG
-420 TWPPD
+420 
-425 CWHGGMPA
+425 
-433 TDSSGCAIRG
+433 I
-443 DPDGTARGSRLL
+443 L
-455 FAFELPF
+455 
-462 DDVAT
+462 VA
-467 PSRGL
+467 
-472 SGPVI
+472 
-477 ARAWFKRLLASL
+477 
-489 EAPHLHP
+489 
-496 ELIAANQLVGQHVAQ
+496 N
-511 PGLQQ
+511 
-516 QDADNIAHKSRD
+516 
-528 NQQQARQRQ
+528 
-537 HHATHHL
+537 L
-544 AAGHLPQL
+544 AAGTLAWWYARHRFERLC
-552 HLLLGSEQGL
+552 HQGR
-562 DPLAAHQRRS
+562 P
-572 QHGGQHQQA
+572 
-581 NGRQGP
+581 
-587 DHGAHFDH
+587 
-595 DGELQ
+595 
-600 QYQPDQQQ
+600 

>member
-1 MLTAPMTPMLL
+1 MYRDELVTRPNPLLTAPMTSVLL

-60 TMGLGAGLCALLGHA
+60 AMGLGAGLSAVIGHA
-75 LGQGRHDEAAR
+75 LGQGKHDEAAR
-86 ITTDCLCLA
+86 ITTDCLFLA
-95 VILVSLLA
+95 VVLVTLLSLL
-103 GLGAL
+103 GAC
-108 TITPLFTL
+108 TIQPLFRL
-116 LGASPELISLIH
+116 LGASDQLIRLIY

-140 LVVPMVGNAAI
+140 LVLPMVGNAAI
-151 RTTGDTKTP
+151 RATGDTKTP
-160 SLVMGVA
+160 SLVMTVA

-175 PLLIFGPGPFPEWGI
+175 PLLIFGIGPFPEWGI
-190 RGAAIATSLS
+190 RGAAIATSIS

-303 GNPARAKAALLLCMR
+303 GNPARARAALQFCMR
-318 FALIF
+318 FALLF
-323 QLGVYVL
+323 QLGVYGL
-330 TWLLAPFIAD
+330 TWLLAPLIAN

-351 IVLYLH
+351 IILYLH

-382 AVSLLINGVRLFVF
+382 SISFLFNGLRLFVF
-396 LLPGPGWGQ
+396 LLPGAWLGAELG
-405 NWGENRGSIWGCCWR
+405 GEQ
-420 TWPPD
+420 
-425 CWHGGMPA
+425 GGEQGVYLGILM
-433 TDSSGCAIRG
+433 
-443 DPDGTARGSRLL
+443 
-455 FAFELPF
+455 
-462 DDVAT
+462 
-467 PSRGL
+467 
-472 SGPVI
+472 
-477 ARAWFKRLLASL
+477 
-489 EAPHLHP
+489 
-496 ELIAANQLVGQHVAQ
+496 AN
-511 PGLQQ
+511 
-516 QDADNIAHKSRD
+516 
-528 NQQQARQRQ
+528 
-537 HHATHHL
+537 L
-544 AAGHLPQL
+544 AAGTLAWWYARHRFERLC
-552 HLLLGSEQGL
+552 HQGK
-562 DPLAAHQRRS
+562 P
-572 QHGGQHQQA
+572 
-581 NGRQGP
+581 
-587 DHGAHFDH
+587 
-595 DGELQ
+595 
-600 QYQPDQQQ
+600 

>member
-1 MLTAPMTPMLL
+1 MCCPQPELRQMYRDEPVTRPNPLLTAPMTSVLL

-18 ILGIIAILAF
+18 ILGIVAILAF

-60 TMGLGAGLCALLGHA
+60 AMGLGAGLSAVMGHA
-75 LGQGRHDEAAR
+75 LGQGKHDEAAR
-86 ITTDCLCLA
+86 ITTDNLFLA
-95 VILVSLLA
+95 VLLVALIALA
-103 GLGAL
+103 GAL
-108 TITPLFTL
+108 TIHPLFRL
-116 LGASPELISLIH
+116 LGASDELIALIY

-140 LVVPMVGNAAI
+140 LVLPMVGNAAI
-151 RTTGDTKTP
+151 RATGDTKTP
-160 SLVMGVA
+160 SLVMTVA

-175 PLLIFGPGPFPEWGI
+175 PLLIFGIGPFPAWGI

-216 GLLRWRLSPRPQLL
+216 GLLCWRLSPRPQLL

-254 AVLMIIFAGLGTE
+254 AVLMTIFAGLGTE

-303 GNPARAKAALLLCMR
+303 GNPARAKAALQFCMR
-318 FALIF
+318 FALLF
-323 QLGVYVL
+323 QLAVYAL
-330 TWLLAPFIAD
+330 TWLLAPFIAE
-340 LFSDHPQVVRL
+340 LFSSHPQVAHL

-382 AVSLLINGVRLFVF
+382 SVSFLFNGLRLFVF
-396 LLPGPGWGQ
+396 LLPGAWLGAKLG
-405 NWGENRGSIWGCCWR
+405 GEQGIYLG
-420 TWPPD
+420 
-425 CWHGGMPA
+425 
-433 TDSSGCAIRG
+433 I
-443 DPDGTARGSRLL
+443 L
-455 FAFELPF
+455 
-462 DDVAT
+462 VA
-467 PSRGL
+467 
-472 SGPVI
+472 
-477 ARAWFKRLLASL
+477 
-489 EAPHLHP
+489 
-496 ELIAANQLVGQHVAQ
+496 N
-511 PGLQQ
+511 
-516 QDADNIAHKSRD
+516 
-528 NQQQARQRQ
+528 
-537 HHATHHL
+537 L
-544 AAGHLPQL
+544 AAGTLAWWYARHRFEQL
-552 HLLLGSEQGL
+552 CHQGK
-562 DPLAAHQRRS
+562 P
-572 QHGGQHQQA
+572 
-581 NGRQGP
+581 
-587 DHGAHFDH
+587 
-595 DGELQ
+595 
-600 QYQPDQQQ
+600 

>member
-1 MLTAPMTPMLL
+1 MDRPSPGQETGLCCQQPELRQMYRDQPVTRPNPLLTAPMTSVLL

-18 ILGIIAILAF
+18 ILGIVAILAF

-60 TMGLGAGLCALLGHA
+60 AMGLGAGLSAVMGHA
-75 LGQGRHDEAAR
+75 LGQGKHEEAAR
-86 ITTDCLCLA
+86 ITTDNLFLA
-95 VILVSLLA
+95 VLLVTLIA
-103 GLGAL
+103 VAGAL
-108 TITPLFTL
+108 TIHPLFRL
-116 LGASPELISLIH
+116 LGASDALIALIY

-140 LVVPMVGNAAI
+140 LVLPMVGNAAI
-151 RTTGDTKTP
+151 RATGDTKTP
-160 SLVMGVA
+160 SLVMTVA

-175 PLLIFGPGPFPEWGI
+175 PLLIFGIGPFPEWGI

-254 AVLMIIFAGLGTE
+254 AVLMTIFAGLGTE

-303 GNPARAKAALLLCMR
+303 GNPARAKAALQLCMR
-318 FALIF
+318 FALLF
-323 QLGVYVL
+323 QLAVYAL

-382 AVSLLINGVRLFVF
+382 SISFLFNGLRLFVF
-396 LLPGPGWGQ
+396 LLPGAWLGAKLG
-405 NWGENRGSIWGCCWR
+405 GEQGIYLG
-420 TWPPD
+420 
-425 CWHGGMPA
+425 
-433 TDSSGCAIRG
+433 I
-443 DPDGTARGSRLL
+443 
-455 FAFELPF
+455 
-462 DDVAT
+462 
-467 PSRGL
+467 
-472 SGPVI
+472 
-477 ARAWFKRLLASL
+477 LLA
-489 EAPHLHP
+489 
-496 ELIAANQLVGQHVAQ
+496 N
-511 PGLQQ
+511 
-516 QDADNIAHKSRD
+516 
-528 NQQQARQRQ
+528 
-537 HHATHHL
+537 L
-544 AAGHLPQL
+544 AAGTLAWWYGRHRFE
-552 HLLLGSEQGL
+552 LLCHQGK
-562 DPLAAHQRRS
+562 P
-572 QHGGQHQQA
+572 
-581 NGRQGP
+581 
-587 DHGAHFDH
+587 
-595 DGELQ
+595 
-600 QYQPDQQQ
+600 

>member
-1 MLTAPMTPMLL
+1 MDRPSPGQETGLCCQQPELRQMYRDQPVTRPNPLLTAPMTSVLL

-18 ILGIIAILAF
+18 ILGIVAILAF

-60 TMGLGAGLCALLGHA
+60 AMGLGAGLSAVMGHA
-75 LGQGRHDEAAR
+75 LGQGKHEEAAR
-86 ITTDCLCLA
+86 ITTDNLFLA
-95 VILVSLLA
+95 VLLVTLIA
-103 GLGAL
+103 VAGAL
-108 TITPLFTL
+108 TIHPLFRL
-116 LGASPELISLIH
+116 LGASDALIALIY

-140 LVVPMVGNAAI
+140 LVLPMVGNAAI
-151 RTTGDTKTP
+151 RATGDTKTP
-160 SLVMGVA
+160 SLVMTVA

-175 PLLIFGPGPFPEWGI
+175 PLLIFGIGPFPEWGI

-254 AVLMIIFAGLGTE
+254 AVLMTIFAGLGTE

-303 GNPARAKAALLLCMR
+303 GNPARAKAALQLCMR
-318 FALIF
+318 FALLF
-323 QLGVYVL
+323 QLAVYAL

-382 AVSLLINGVRLFVF
+382 SISFLFNGLRLFVF
-396 LLPGPGWGQ
+396 LLPGAWLGTKLG
-405 NWGENRGSIWGCCWR
+405 GEQGIYLG
-420 TWPPD
+420 
-425 CWHGGMPA
+425 
-433 TDSSGCAIRG
+433 I
-443 DPDGTARGSRLL
+443 
-455 FAFELPF
+455 
-462 DDVAT
+462 
-467 PSRGL
+467 
-472 SGPVI
+472 
-477 ARAWFKRLLASL
+477 LLA
-489 EAPHLHP
+489 
-496 ELIAANQLVGQHVAQ
+496 N
-511 PGLQQ
+511 
-516 QDADNIAHKSRD
+516 
-528 NQQQARQRQ
+528 
-537 HHATHHL
+537 L
-544 AAGHLPQL
+544 AAGTLAWWYARHRFEQL
-552 HLLLGSEQGL
+552 CHQGK
-562 DPLAAHQRRS
+562 P
-572 QHGGQHQQA
+572 
-581 NGRQGP
+581 
-587 DHGAHFDH
+587 
-595 DGELQ
+595 
-600 QYQPDQQQ
+600 

>member
-1 MLTAPMTPMLL
+1 MDRPSPGQETGLCCQQPELRQMYRDEPVTRPNPLLTAPMTSVLL

-18 ILGIIAILAF
+18 ILGIVAILAF

-60 TMGLGAGLCALLGHA
+60 AMGLGAGLSAVMGHA
-75 LGQGRHDEAAR
+75 LGQGKHEEAAR
-86 ITTDCLCLA
+86 ITTDNLFLA
-95 VILVSLLA
+95 VLLVTFIA
-103 GLGAL
+103 VAGAL
-108 TITPLFTL
+108 TIHPLFRL
-116 LGASPELISLIH
+116 LGASDALIALIY

-140 LVVPMVGNAAI
+140 LVLPMVGNAAI
-151 RTTGDTKTP
+151 RATGDTKTP
-160 SLVMGVA
+160 SLVMTVA

-175 PLLIFGPGPFPEWGI
+175 PLLIFGIGPFPEWGI

-254 AVLMIIFAGLGTE
+254 AVLMTIFAGLGTE

-303 GNPARAKAALLLCMR
+303 GNPARAKAALQLCMR
-318 FALIF
+318 FALLF
-323 QLGVYVL
+323 QLAVYAL

-377 GVRAS
+377 GVRTS
-382 AVSLLINGVRLFVF
+382 SISFLFNGLRLFVF
-396 LLPGPGWGQ
+396 LLPGAWLGAKLG
-405 NWGENRGSIWGCCWR
+405 GEQGIYLG
-420 TWPPD
+420 
-425 CWHGGMPA
+425 
-433 TDSSGCAIRG
+433 I
-443 DPDGTARGSRLL
+443 
-455 FAFELPF
+455 
-462 DDVAT
+462 
-467 PSRGL
+467 
-472 SGPVI
+472 
-477 ARAWFKRLLASL
+477 LLA
-489 EAPHLHP
+489 
-496 ELIAANQLVGQHVAQ
+496 N
-511 PGLQQ
+511 
-516 QDADNIAHKSRD
+516 
-528 NQQQARQRQ
+528 
-537 HHATHHL
+537 L
-544 AAGHLPQL
+544 AAGTLAWWYARHRFEQL
-552 HLLLGSEQGL
+552 CHQGK
-562 DPLAAHQRRS
+562 P
-572 QHGGQHQQA
+572 
-581 NGRQGP
+581 
-587 DHGAHFDH
+587 
-595 DGELQ
+595 
-600 QYQPDQQQ
+600 

>member
-1 MLTAPMTPMLL
+1 MDRPSPGQETGLCCQQPELRQMYRDEPVTRPNPLLTAPMTSVLL

-18 ILGIIAILAF
+18 ILGIVAILAF

-60 TMGLGAGLCALLGHA
+60 AMGLGAGLSAVMGHA
-75 LGQGRHDEAAR
+75 LGQGKHEEAAR
-86 ITTDCLCLA
+86 VTTDNLFLA
-95 VILVSLLA
+95 VLLVTLIA
-103 GLGAL
+103 VAGAL
-108 TITPLFTL
+108 TIHPLFRL
-116 LGASPELISLIH
+116 LGASDALIALIY

-140 LVVPMVGNAAI
+140 LVLPMVGNAAI
-151 RTTGDTKTP
+151 RATGDTKTP
-160 SLVMGVA
+160 SLVMTVA

-175 PLLIFGPGPFPEWGI
+175 PLLIFGIGPFPEWGI

-254 AVLMIIFAGLGTE
+254 AVLMTIFAGLGTE

-303 GNPARAKAALLLCMR
+303 GNPARAKAALQLCMR
-318 FALIF
+318 FALLF
-323 QLGVYVL
+323 QLAVYAL

-382 AVSLLINGVRLFVF
+382 SISFLFNGLRLFVF
-396 LLPGPGWGQ
+396 LLPGAWLGAKLG
-405 NWGENRGSIWGCCWR
+405 GEQGIYLG
-420 TWPPD
+420 
-425 CWHGGMPA
+425 
-433 TDSSGCAIRG
+433 I
-443 DPDGTARGSRLL
+443 
-455 FAFELPF
+455 
-462 DDVAT
+462 
-467 PSRGL
+467 
-472 SGPVI
+472 
-477 ARAWFKRLLASL
+477 LLA
-489 EAPHLHP
+489 
-496 ELIAANQLVGQHVAQ
+496 N
-511 PGLQQ
+511 
-516 QDADNIAHKSRD
+516 
-528 NQQQARQRQ
+528 
-537 HHATHHL
+537 L
-544 AAGHLPQL
+544 AAGTLAWWYARHRFEQL
-552 HLLLGSEQGL
+552 CHQGK
-562 DPLAAHQRRS
+562 P
-572 QHGGQHQQA
+572 
-581 NGRQGP
+581 
-587 DHGAHFDH
+587 
-595 DGELQ
+595 
-600 QYQPDQQQ
+600 

>member
-1 MLTAPMTPMLL
+1 MCCQQPELRQMYRDEPVTRPNPLLTAPMTSVLL

-18 ILGIIAILAF
+18 ILGIVAILAF

-60 TMGLGAGLCALLGHA
+60 AMGLGAGLSAVMGHA
-75 LGQGRHDEAAR
+75 LGQGKHEEAAR
-86 ITTDCLCLA
+86 ITTDNLFLA
-95 VILVSLLA
+95 VLLVTFIA
-103 GLGAL
+103 VAGAL
-108 TITPLFTL
+108 TIHPLFRL
-116 LGASPELISLIH
+116 LGASDALIALIY

-140 LVVPMVGNAAI
+140 LVLPMVGNAAI
-151 RTTGDTKTP
+151 RATGDTKTP
-160 SLVMGVA
+160 SLVMTVA

-175 PLLIFGPGPFPEWGI
+175 PLLIFGIGPFPEWGI

-254 AVLMIIFAGLGTE
+254 AVLMTIFAGLGTE

-303 GNPARAKAALLLCMR
+303 GNPARAKAALQLCMR
-318 FALIF
+318 FALLF
-323 QLGVYVL
+323 QLAVYAL

-377 GVRAS
+377 GVRTS
-382 AVSLLINGVRLFVF
+382 SISFLFNGLRLFVF
-396 LLPGPGWGQ
+396 LLPGAWLGAKLG
-405 NWGENRGSIWGCCWR
+405 GEQGIYLG
-420 TWPPD
+420 
-425 CWHGGMPA
+425 
-433 TDSSGCAIRG
+433 I
-443 DPDGTARGSRLL
+443 
-455 FAFELPF
+455 
-462 DDVAT
+462 
-467 PSRGL
+467 
-472 SGPVI
+472 
-477 ARAWFKRLLASL
+477 LLA
-489 EAPHLHP
+489 
-496 ELIAANQLVGQHVAQ
+496 N
-511 PGLQQ
+511 
-516 QDADNIAHKSRD
+516 
-528 NQQQARQRQ
+528 
-537 HHATHHL
+537 L
-544 AAGHLPQL
+544 AAGTLAWWYARHRFEQL
-552 HLLLGSEQGL
+552 CHQGK
-562 DPLAAHQRRS
+562 P
-572 QHGGQHQQA
+572 
-581 NGRQGP
+581 
-587 DHGAHFDH
+587 
-595 DGELQ
+595 
-600 QYQPDQQQ
+600 

>member
-1 MLTAPMTPMLL
+1 MDRPSPGQETGLCCQQPELRQMYRDQPVTRPNPLLTAPMTSVLL

-18 ILGIIAILAF
+18 ILGIVAILAF

-60 TMGLGAGLCALLGHA
+60 AMGLGAGLSAVMGHA
-75 LGQGRHDEAAR
+75 LGQGKHEEAAR
-86 ITTDCLCLA
+86 ITTDNLFLA
-95 VILVSLLA
+95 VLLVTLIA
-103 GLGAL
+103 VAGAL
-108 TITPLFTL
+108 TIHPLFRL
-116 LGASPELISLIH
+116 LGASDALIALIY

-140 LVVPMVGNAAI
+140 LVLPMVGNAAI
-151 RTTGDTKTP
+151 RATGDTKTP
-160 SLVMGVA
+160 SLVMTVA

-175 PLLIFGPGPFPEWGI
+175 PLLIFGIGPFPEWGI

-254 AVLMIIFAGLGTE
+254 AVLMTIFAGLGTE

-303 GNPARAKAALLLCMR
+303 GNPARAKAALQLCMR
-318 FALIF
+318 FALLF
-323 QLGVYVL
+323 QLAVYAL

-340 LFSDHPQVVRL
+340 LFSDHPQVVHL

-382 AVSLLINGVRLFVF
+382 SISFLFNGLRLFVF
-396 LLPGPGWGQ
+396 LLPGAWLGAKLG
-405 NWGENRGSIWGCCWR
+405 GEQGIYLG
-420 TWPPD
+420 
-425 CWHGGMPA
+425 
-433 TDSSGCAIRG
+433 I
-443 DPDGTARGSRLL
+443 
-455 FAFELPF
+455 
-462 DDVAT
+462 
-467 PSRGL
+467 
-472 SGPVI
+472 
-477 ARAWFKRLLASL
+477 LLA
-489 EAPHLHP
+489 
-496 ELIAANQLVGQHVAQ
+496 N
-511 PGLQQ
+511 
-516 QDADNIAHKSRD
+516 
-528 NQQQARQRQ
+528 
-537 HHATHHL
+537 L
-544 AAGHLPQL
+544 AAGTLAWWYARHRFEQL
-552 HLLLGSEQGL
+552 CHQGK
-562 DPLAAHQRRS
+562 P
-572 QHGGQHQQA
+572 
-581 NGRQGP
+581 
-587 DHGAHFDH
+587 
-595 DGELQ
+595 
-600 QYQPDQQQ
+600 

>member
-1 MLTAPMTPMLL
+1 MCCPQPELRQTYRDEPVTRPNSLLTAPMTSVLL

-18 ILGIIAILAF
+18 ILGIVAILAF

-60 TMGLGAGLCALLGHA
+60 AMGLGAGLSAVMGHA
-75 LGQGRHDEAAR
+75 LGQGKHDEATR
-86 ITTDCLCLA
+86 ITTDNLFLA
-95 VILVSLLA
+95 VLLVTLIALA
-103 GLGAL
+103 GAL
-108 TITPLFTL
+108 TIHPLFRL
-116 LGASPELISLIH
+116 LGASDELIALIY

-140 LVVPMVGNAAI
+140 LVLPMVGNAAI
-151 RTTGDTKTP
+151 RATGDTKTP
-160 SLVMGVA
+160 SLVMTVA

-175 PLLIFGPGPFPEWGI
+175 PLLIFGIGPFPAWGI

-254 AVLMIIFAGLGTE
+254 AVLMTIFAGLGTE

-303 GNPARAKAALLLCMR
+303 GNPARAKAALQFCMR
-318 FALIF
+318 FALLF
-323 QLGVYVL
+323 QLAVYGL
-330 TWLLAPFIAD
+330 TWLLAPFIAE

-382 AVSLLINGVRLFVF
+382 SVSFLFNGLRLFVF
-396 LLPGPGWGQ
+396 LLPGAWLGAKLG
-405 NWGENRGSIWGCCWR
+405 GEQGIYLG
-420 TWPPD
+420 
-425 CWHGGMPA
+425 
-433 TDSSGCAIRG
+433 I
-443 DPDGTARGSRLL
+443 L
-455 FAFELPF
+455 
-462 DDVAT
+462 VA
-467 PSRGL
+467 
-472 SGPVI
+472 
-477 ARAWFKRLLASL
+477 
-489 EAPHLHP
+489 
-496 ELIAANQLVGQHVAQ
+496 N
-511 PGLQQ
+511 
-516 QDADNIAHKSRD
+516 
-528 NQQQARQRQ
+528 
-537 HHATHHL
+537 L
-544 AAGHLPQL
+544 AAGTLAWWYARHRFERLC
-552 HLLLGSEQGL
+552 HQGR
-562 DPLAAHQRRS
+562 P
-572 QHGGQHQQA
+572 
-581 NGRQGP
+581 
-587 DHGAHFDH
+587 
-595 DGELQ
+595 
-600 QYQPDQQQ
+600 